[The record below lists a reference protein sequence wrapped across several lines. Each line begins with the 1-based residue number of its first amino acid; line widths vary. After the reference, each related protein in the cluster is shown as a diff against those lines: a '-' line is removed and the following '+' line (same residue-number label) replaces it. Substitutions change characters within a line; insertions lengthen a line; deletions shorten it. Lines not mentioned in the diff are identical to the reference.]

1 MNDKK
6 PELVAITPVSTPAT
20 SGKARFINRETSWLA
35 FNNRVL
41 DEACNPENPI
51 IERLNFL
58 SISASNLDEFYM
70 VRYAGLKDYADK
82 GITKK
87 SLDGMTPTEEIEAV
101 QAIATPMVMR
111 QHTCWLEL
119 RAMLEDEDISVVKP
133 ENLPATSLAWLEEY
147 FLENIFPVLTPI
159 AIDPAHPFP
168 FLPNL
173 ALAIVFLLTHGA
185 DNKEQISIIPLPSQL
200 KRFILLPGKSVQYV
214 LLEDAIT
221 LFLNTLMP
229 GFHRVDSALF
239 RIVRDS
245 ELDIDEGEDDFV
257 RNFERALKQ
266 RRRGRVI
273 QIKFSAPASKRLVHF
288 VSDQMHVDMHDVL
301 EVDGL
306 LGLSNLRELTE
317 NAPAELRFE
326 PFHVR
331 FPERINDFGGDCFA
345 AIAAKDIVIH
355 HPFETFDVV
364 IQFLK
369 QAAEDPDVVSI
380 KQTLYRT
387 SKDSPIPR
395 LLIQAAEA
403 GKSVTA
409 LVELKARFDEEANIK
424 WARNLEAAGVQVVYG
439 FVTLKTHTKI
449 TLVTRRESHAA
460 GSRIVSYAHFGTGN
474 YHPATAKAYTDL
486 SFFTCDPDICR
497 DAAYLFNFVTGYAPP
512 RSWKKLITAPRDMR
526 KSLIQLIENEENNA
540 KSGKPAAIWAKMNS
554 LVDDQII
561 EALYKA
567 SQAGVVIELVVRG
580 ICCLRPG
587 VPGMSEN
594 IRVKSIVGR
603 FLEHARIYCFGNGAA
618 LPSPQAKVYIGSA
631 DWMPRNFDWRVE
643 VIVPIENPT
652 VHEQVMG
659 QIMVAN
665 LKDEKQSWI
674 LQPDGSYKRL
684 AFGPDSLRAHDYFIN
699 NPSLS
704 GRGKSL
710 KAAKS
715 SQMLRPK
722 PAAKTPSK
730 KRG

>member
-1 MNDKK
+1 MTDKK
-6 PELVAITPVSTPAT
+6 PELVVPSPPAA
-20 SGKARFINRETSWLA
+20 SASVGKDRFINRETSWLA

-41 DEACNPENPI
+41 DEACNPEVPI

-58 SISASNLDEFYM
+58 AISASNLDEFYM
-70 VRYAGLKDYADK
+70 VRFAGLKDYVLK

-87 SLDGMTPTEEIEAV
+87 SLDGRTPLEEIEAV
-101 QAIATPMVMR
+101 TAMATPMVLR

-119 RAMLEDEDISVVKP
+119 RQKLEDEDIAVVKP
-133 ENLPATSLAWLEEY
+133 EQLSAKHLAWLEEY

-159 AIDPAHPFP
+159 ALDPAHPFP

-173 ALAIVFLLTHGA
+173 ALALIYLLQSG
-185 DNKEQISIIPLPSQL
+185 DGKEQISIVPLPTQL
-200 KRFILLPGKSVQYV
+200 KRFILIPGKKTQYV
-214 LLEDAIT
+214 LLEHAIT

-229 GFHRVDSALF
+229 GFTRIDSALF

-245 ELDIDEGEDDFV
+245 ELDVEEADDDFV

-266 RRRGRVI
+266 RRRGKVI
-273 QIKFSAPASKRLVHF
+273 QIKFASPASKRLVHF
-288 VSDQMHVDMHDVL
+288 VCEQMHVDMHDVM

-317 NAPAELRFE
+317 NAPPQLRYD
-326 PFHVR
+326 PFVVR

-387 SKDSPIPR
+387 SKDSPIPK
-395 LLIQAAEA
+395 LLIAAAEA

-439 FVTLKTHTKI
+439 FVSLKTHTKI
-449 TLVTRRESHAA
+449 TLVTRREHTHDSGH
-460 GSRIVSYAHFGTGN
+460 IVSYAHFDTGN

-486 SFFTCDPDICR
+486 SFFTCDPELCR

-512 RSWKKLITAPRDMR
+512 RSFRKLITAPRDMR
-526 KSLIQLIENEENNA
+526 KKLLQLIDTEAQNA
-540 KSGKPAAIWAKMNS
+540 ASGKPAAIWAKMNS
-554 LVDDQII
+554 LVDEQII

-587 VPGMSEN
+587 VAGMSEN

-603 FLEHARIYCFGNGAA
+603 FLEHARVYCFGNGAA
-618 LPSPQAKVYIGSA
+618 LPSPQAKVFIGSA

-652 VHEQVMG
+652 VHEQIMG

-684 AFGPDSLRAHDYFIN
+684 ASTPDGFRAHDYFIH

-710 KAAKS
+710 KQVKS
-715 SQMLRPK
+715 NQMLK
-722 PAAKTPSK
+722 VVKK
-730 KRG
+730 GKRG